1 MEYYVYAYMD
11 PRFEYNDEMNIGL
24 KFEPIYIGKG
34 KKSRLYHHWN
44 TVKKN
49 KNLRNH
55 MFNSRLY
62 EIKNLGLEPIIIKI
76 HNNLADTQAKCIEI
90 DIISSIGKYMNGSGT
105 LLNISDGG
113 DGGITW
119 IGECPFKGKTLEE
132 LYGKEKSDFMKMRL
146 SEEASLRIGE
156 KNPMWGRI
164 GDNSPISGINHGL
177 YGKNHSEES
186 RKKISYS
193 VKEWISKLS
202 DKEKS
207 IIIEKIKESK
217 EKWDNNKKE
226 NIFKKIS
233 DSLSGRKF
241 TESHRINLSS
251 NNYRNKNK
259 GNPELK
265 CSDECKSKISDKLK
279 GRVFSDDHRNKLKK
293 FFISYEDLKKMV
305 QSSNI
310 KSKRMYQDWIKIN
323 DIKAPLNPG
332 YKNYAEKWEG
342 WVIFLGK
349 NKI

>member
-1 MEYYVYAYMD
+1 
-11 PRFEYNDEMNIGL
+11 
-24 KFEPIYIGKG
+24 
-34 KKSRLYHHWN
+34 
-44 TVKKN
+44 
-49 KNLRNH
+49 